1 MNTNDF
7 KTRTEII
14 EEQSTCPEGYWVLG
28 LDTGYSSVK
37 GKSPNKRFAFPYYA
51 KKVPEGRAFLR
62 EAEDSDIRYR
72 DETGE
77 WVVGKLAYDEVNAKE
92 IVDSEQELTG
102 RHRFFTD
109 IFRVTTRT
117 GIALGLMPNKY
128 GSCED
133 KHIMIEAGLPPKYI
147 NDAVDLREA
156 LCGKHDFEVKV
167 GAGNWI

>member
-77 WVVGKLAYDEVNAKE
+77 WVVGKLAYDEVNLKP
-92 IVDSEQELTG
+92 QRLLFHQK
-102 RHRFFTD
+102 R
-109 IFRVTTRT
+109 
-117 GIALGLMPNKY
+117 LNK
-128 GSCED
+128 
-133 KHIMIEAGLPPKYI
+133 KK
-147 NDAVDLREA
+147 
-156 LCGKHDFEVKV
+156 
-167 GAGNWI
+167 

>member
-62 EAEDSDIRYR
+62 AYNNINFLLLD
-72 DETGE
+72 
-77 WVVGKLAYDEVNAKE
+77 KLADISNRNKILTNAN
-92 IVDSEQELTG
+92 IPIN
-102 RHRFFTD
+102 RRF
-109 IFRVTTRT
+109 
-117 GIALGLMPNKY
+117 
-128 GSCED
+128 
-133 KHIMIEAGLPPKYI
+133 
-147 NDAVDLREA
+147 
-156 LCGKHDFEVKV
+156 
-167 GAGNWI
+167 

>member
-62 EAEDSDIRYR
+62 EAVFAISFIYSS
-72 DETGE
+72 TAGAISH
-77 WVVGKLAYDEVNAKE
+77 LAILT
-92 IVDSEQELTG
+92 IVLASITIVLQ
-102 RHRFFTD
+102 
-109 IFRVTTRT
+109 
-117 GIALGLMPNKY
+117 
-128 GSCED
+128 
-133 KHIMIEAGLPPKYI
+133 
-147 NDAVDLREA
+147 
-156 LCGKHDFEVKV
+156 
-167 GAGNWI
+167 

>member
-1 MNTNDF
+1 MSGRILG
-7 KTRTEII
+7 TRIRYRI
-14 EEQSTCPEGYWVLG
+14 FF
-28 LDTGYSSVK
+28 
-37 GKSPNKRFAFPYYA
+37 GKREVAKYYA

-117 GIALGLMPNKY
+117 GIALGLICVHCLFQCKRLLLLSIQYAWP
-128 GSCED
+128 
-133 KHIMIEAGLPPKYI
+133 
-147 NDAVDLREA
+147 
-156 LCGKHDFEVKV
+156 
-167 GAGNWI
+167 